1 MSCKRGRLMKV
12 ERRKHPRIAVVQ
24 AATMLR
30 NDGSPLADC
39 VLRDISVGGAR
50 LRVEA
55 IADVPRTFNLL
66 VPRGGK
72 VQRHC
77 ELVWQ
82 SDSEMGVRFLS
93 DRPLPIIPDG
103 NDSGAIAG
111 DIAYL

>member
-1 MSCKRGRLMKV
+1 MKV

-24 AATMLR
+24 PATLLR
-30 NDGSPLADC
+30 DDGSPIADC

-50 LRVEA
+50 LRIEA
-55 IADVPRTFNLL
+55 VAQVPRTFNLQ

-82 SDSEMGVRFLS
+82 ADSEMGVRFLS
-93 DRPLPIIPDG
+93 GGPIVPIGD
-103 NDSGAIAG
+103 DSGASRG
-111 DIAYL
+111 DVAYL